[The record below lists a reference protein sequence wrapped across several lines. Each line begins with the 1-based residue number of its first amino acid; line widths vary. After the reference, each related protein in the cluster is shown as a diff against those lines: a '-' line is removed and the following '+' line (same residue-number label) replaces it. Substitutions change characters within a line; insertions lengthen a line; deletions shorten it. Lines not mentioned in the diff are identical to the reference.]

1 MSWLEL
7 CHISTLNLKGV
18 WGKSIDVFQL
28 KTMGVY
34 PHKVIFIHL
43 KSFWGV
49 RMRVYVC
56 GLHVYCWC
64 CGGQRTTS
72 VVSLHLAPSSLL
84 FTVALDR
91 LAEVGFWKFL
101 CLYFPFHCRGML
113 GLQMCMLL
121 YSFFVSIF
129 SHVGAG
135 GLNSGSQDHTAKAIC
150 WTPPFPPPLLYLFLV
165 CSFFWGRASCSPEV
179 LKHM

>member
-1 MSWLEL
+1 MRSLWFTFQEAQVKSYL
-7 CHISTLNLKGV
+7 CDLLFPVISICSQENFNYVKC
-18 WGKSIDVFQL
+18 
-28 KTMGVY
+28 
-34 PHKVIFIHL
+34 
-43 KSFWGV
+43 V
-49 RMRVYVC
+49 RMRVCVCVC